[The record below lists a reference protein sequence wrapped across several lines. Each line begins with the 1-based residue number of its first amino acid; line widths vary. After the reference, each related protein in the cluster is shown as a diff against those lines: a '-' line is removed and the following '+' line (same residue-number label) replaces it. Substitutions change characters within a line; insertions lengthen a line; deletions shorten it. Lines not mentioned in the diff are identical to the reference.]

1 MLKQFLYTTL
11 FAVIVVAVLRLGAF
25 PDKQQFAQASQS
37 LQAFLLPAIFL
48 VVTIGMALVVI
59 VAKAPHL
66 ATARRINQLTWIS
79 GAGLTVA
86 LIAALA
92 YIKLAP

>member
-1 MLKQFLYTTL
+1 MLKQLTYTAI
-11 FAVIVVAVLRLGAF
+11 FAVVVVAVLRLGAF
-25 PDKQQFAQASQS
+25 PDKQQFAQASQT
-37 LQAFLLPAIFL
+37 LQAFLLPAVLL
-48 VVTIGMALVVI
+48 VVTIGLALVVI

-66 ATARRINQLTWIS
+66 ATARRINQFTWIS
-79 GAGLTVA
+79 GAGLTAA